1 MAGVDIVTGYR
12 AASWVAQTL
21 PAPLVDSLGY
31 AVGSLAR
38 HLAPGRRAMLE
49 RHLRRVLGPDVDPA
63 TLDAAVRRGFG
74 TYGRYYAESFR
85 LPELTPEQID
95 DGVVVQGYGHIREA
109 LRTGTGPIMAIPHLG
124 GWEWA
129 SFWLTRLEGV
139 PCSAVVEA
147 LEPPELF
154 EFFADLR
161 RSFGV
166 DPIPLGPG
174 AGAAVL
180 GALRRNELVCLLSD
194 RDLEGTGPEVE
205 FFGETTTLPAGP
217 ALLALRSGA
226 ALLPSAIYF
235 EGRRHRCVVRPPV
248 PVERKGRLREDVRR
262 ITQDLA
268 RELEVLISAA
278 PDQWHLMQPNWP
290 SDPR

>member
-1 MAGVDIVTGYR
+1 M
-12 AASWVAQTL
+12 
-21 PAPLVDSLGY
+21 
-31 AVGSLAR
+31 LA
-38 HLAPGRRAMLE
+38 
-49 RHLRRVLGPDVDPA
+49 RHLRRVLGPDATPAEVDR
-63 TLDAAVRRGFG
+63 AVRRGFR

-85 LPELTPEQID
+85 LPELTPAQID
-95 DGVVVQGYGHIREA
+95 DGVIVQGYGHIREA

-129 SFWLTRLEGV
+129 SFWLTRLEDV

-166 DPIPLGPG
+166 NPLPLGPG
-174 AGAAVL
+174 AGPGVL
-180 GALRRNELVCLLSD
+180 AALRRNELVCLLSD
-194 RDLEGTGPEVE
+194 RDLEGSGPEVE

-226 ALLPSAIYF
+226 TLLPSAIYF

-248 PVERKGRLREDVRR
+248 PVERRGRLREDVRR

-278 PDQWHLMQPNWP
+278 PDQWHMMQPNWP